1 MQVLNHHIY
10 EYEKGLRSLVLH
22 TLPAALGADAAARL
36 ARRGISHHLE
46 PLGRDKVNIF
56 FGDPV
61 CIEVVTRI
69 CRKPLNHLSPEEDF
83 ILGTMLGYSLLL
95 QCRRYLQ
102 RADRRRE
109 TPTKATAFSQA
120 THS

>member
-1 MQVLNHHIY
+1 MVT
-10 EYEKGLRSLVLH
+10 RS
-22 TLPAALGADAAARL
+22 AR
-36 ARRGISHHLE
+36 HK

-109 TPTKATAFSQA
+109 TPTKATAFSQT
-120 THS
+120 THSRRNQNPGLGLSPFPRLLAAFRRRP